1 MEDYV
6 LHIPPAVAAEWVV
19 RGGTITWYV
28 RDQWAVAHS
37 CPLTRADA
45 ERLWGSKPDA
55 HTAEAVAEGSA
66 DPEVLDFI
74 LQHDRRTGVLKAA
87 LRNPHC
93 AVSSVAQALARKVVS
108 GHIDLRHLA
117 REAVLARGT
126 AADLKAA
133 GLQRGVSPVRL
144 VELLEAGLDLDDFME
159 GAVIPSWPS
168 RPLEFATFT
177 PEQWRSYFE
186 AADTAG
192 IQVAPIF
199 FRGDVAD
206 TRDLQV
212 VHDAVRMAVRPG
224 ANQDVW
230 EAFLQQTQWLAEE
243 WKRFRALPGLGSITP
258 PEEAIVDLET
268 WARIQPVLVSSPN
281 RICGEDRNWW
291 VSRRRPLLRPT
302 PEALDQYRDRHPL
315 IAFSDLSGGGAASEL
330 SDVFSDWFRN
340 SPPLPEGVIYR
351 LLSDIQNDA
360 LAYEAF
366 CGAIDAIIVNLRKG
380 WECGRYKS
388 VDRVVATFHAWSG
401 PRVLPTEALQ
411 KVQNAWGEFLRQLPA
426 ERVLNDLQVFA
437 STVLFD
443 WEITHRVLGERVTE
457 EGMAE
462 LAVWLVRKTTQPQ
475 ALSREVLTSLRPA
488 DWQILAMDP
497 PFALVTAWTR
507 EDRRDVVIPSLLN
520 ALHDMG
526 RADDYNRISA
536 VLARDASSDISTAV
550 SSGVIRGPMIQ
561 TAMRVRGKDMAKYAE
576 EKLGDNYQKWSMF
589 WELAADW
596 PGTYLDLL
604 STADL
609 LASE

>member
-6 LHIPPAVAAEWVV
+6 LHAPPAVAAEWVV
-19 RGGTITWYV
+19 RGGTITGYL
-28 RDQWAVAHS
+28 RDQWAAAHS

-55 HTAEAVAEGSA
+55 HTAKSVAEGSA

-87 LRNPHC
+87 LHNPHC
-93 AVSSVAQALARKVVS
+93 AASSVVQALDRKVVS
-108 GHIDLRHLA
+108 GHIDLRYLA
-117 REAVLARGT
+117 REVVLARGT
-126 AADLKAA
+126 VDDLKAA
-133 GLQRGVSPVRL
+133 GLQRGVSPERL

-159 GAVIPSWPS
+159 GTAIPTRSYHY
-168 RPLEFATFT
+168 LGFAALT

-186 AADTAG
+186 AADAAG
-192 IQVAPIF
+192 IPVVPIF

-230 EAFLQQTQWLAEE
+230 GAFLQQTQWVSTE
-243 WKRFRALPGLGSITP
+243 WEQFRALPGRGSITP
-258 PEEAIVDLET
+258 PKEAIVDLET
-268 WARIQPVLVSSPN
+268 WSRIQPVLVSSPN
-281 RICGEDRNWW
+281 RICGEDRESW
-291 VSRRRPLLRPT
+291 VSRRCPLLRPT
-302 PEALDQYRDRHPL
+302 PEALDQYRDRNPL

-330 SDVFSDWFRN
+330 SDVFSDWLRN
-340 SPPLPEGVIYR
+340 SSPLPEGVIYQ
-351 LLSDIQNDA
+351 LLSDIQDDA

-388 VDRVVATFHAWSG
+388 VDRVVAAFYAGSEL
-401 PRVLPTEALQ
+401 RVFPMEALQ

-426 ERVLNDLQVFA
+426 ERVLNDRHEFA
-437 STVLFD
+437 STALFD

-462 LAVWLVRKTTQPQ
+462 LAVWLVRTTTQPK
-475 ALSREVLTSLRPA
+475 ALPREVLTRLQPA
-488 DWQILAMDP
+488 DWQILAMNP
-497 PFALVTAWTR
+497 PFTLLTAWTR

-526 RADDYNRISA
+526 RADNYNMISA
-536 VLARDASSDISTAV
+536 VLARDARADISTAV
-550 SSGVIRGPMIQ
+550 SSGVIRGPLIQ
-561 TAMRVRGKDMAKYAE
+561 TTMQVRGKDMAKYAE